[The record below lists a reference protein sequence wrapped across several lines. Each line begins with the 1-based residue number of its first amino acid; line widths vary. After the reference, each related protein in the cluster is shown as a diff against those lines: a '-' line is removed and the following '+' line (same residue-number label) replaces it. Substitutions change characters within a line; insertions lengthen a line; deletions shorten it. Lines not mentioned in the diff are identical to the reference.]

1 MPNLPSVERP
11 TTDVPHPVL
20 GGRPKTRHEH
30 VYLDYHAS
38 TPCDPRV
45 VEAMLPFFIETFANP
60 SSSIHA
66 QGRQAAEAVQRARSR
81 VAQAI
86 GAAAG
91 EIIFTSGA
99 TESNNLAIQG
109 AARCAPEGRRKVLA
123 TTIEHKCVLESCRW
137 LAKHEYNFELIPVGV
152 DGLVDLAALVDLV
165 DEQTAIVSVQAASN
179 EIGTIQPMAEVAQVV
194 HRSGAL
200 LHSDAAQALGR
211 IPIDVGFWGVD
222 LLSVS
227 GHKCYGP
234 KGVGA
239 LYVRGGAR
247 SAPLE
252 PLVFGGGQEAGLRSG
267 TLNVPGIVGFGK
279 ACEIA
284 RQEMNKES
292 VRIGQLRDWF
302 EKMVQS
308 SVDGVSQNGSITR
321 RLPGNSSLRFDG
333 VDAEALIANLPR
345 VALSTGA
352 ACTSGALE
360 PSHVLTAI
368 GLSREQA
375 NSTIRVGLGRFTMVD
390 ELEIAAKEICD
401 VVKKIRS
408 IGNDFESID

>member
-1 MPNLPSVERP
+1 MSHLPSLATASATPAATARAASGAKHREQ
-11 TTDVPHPVL
+11 
-20 GGRPKTRHEH
+20 

-60 SSSIHA
+60 SSSIHS
-66 QGRQAAEAVQRARSR
+66 QGRQAAEAVEKARTQI
-81 VAQAI
+81 AQTI
-86 GAAAG
+86 GAASG
-91 EIIFTSGA
+91 EVVFTSGA

-109 AARCAPEGRRKVLA
+109 AVRYAPAGRRKVLA
-123 TTIEHKCVLESCRW
+123 TAIEHKCVLESCRW
-137 LAKHEYNFELIPVGV
+137 LASHGYDFAVIPVGE
-152 DGLVDLAALVDLV
+152 DGLVDLGALVDLV
-165 DEQTAIVSVQAASN
+165 DERTALVSVQAASN
-179 EIGTIQPMAEVAQVV
+179 EIGTIQPIAEIAQVV
-194 HRSGAL
+194 HRAGAL

-211 IPIDVGFWGVD
+211 VPIDVGSWGVD
-222 LLSVS
+222 LLSLS

-239 LYVRGGAR
+239 LHVRGGAR

-252 PLVFGGGQEAGLRSG
+252 PLVFGGGQEGGLRSG

-284 RQEMNKES
+284 REEMGRES
-292 VRIGQLRDWF
+292 VRIGRLRDWF
-302 EKMVQS
+302 ERIVQS
-308 SVDGVSQNGSITR
+308 GVDGVSRNGSCAR

-333 VDAEALIANLPR
+333 VDAEALIANLPQ
-345 VALSTGA
+345 VALSTGS

-375 NSTIRVGLGRFTMVD
+375 YSTVRVGIGRFTMED
-390 ELEIAAKEICD
+390 ELEFAARGICD
-401 VVKKIRS
+401 AVRKIRS
-408 IGNDFESID
+408 IGNGTN

>member
-1 MPNLPSVERP
+1 MSNLPSLEASSATLAETARGASRA
-11 TTDVPHPVL
+11 TH
-20 GGRPKTRHEH
+20 REQ

-66 QGRQAAEAVQRARSR
+66 QGRQAAEAVEKARAQI
-81 VAQAI
+81 AQTI
-86 GAAAG
+86 GAASG
-91 EIIFTSGA
+91 EVIFTSGA

-109 AARCAPEGRRKVLA
+109 AMRCAPAGRRKVLA
-123 TTIEHKCVLESCRW
+123 TAIEHKCVLESCRW
-137 LAKHEYNFELIPVGV
+137 LANHGYDFEVIPVGE
-152 DGLVDLAALVDLV
+152 DGLVDLGALVDLV
-165 DEQTAIVSVQAASN
+165 DERTAIVSVQAASN
-179 EIGTIQPMAEVAQVV
+179 EIGTIQPIAEVAQVV
-194 HRSGAL
+194 HRAGAL

-211 IPIDVGFWGVD
+211 IPIDVGPWGVD
-222 LLSVS
+222 LLSLS

-239 LYVRGGAR
+239 LYVRGGTR

-267 TLNVPGIVGFGK
+267 TLNVPGIVGFGR

-284 RQEMNKES
+284 QEEMSRES
-292 VRIGQLRDWF
+292 VRIGLLRDWF
-302 EKMVQS
+302 EKLVLDAVRDVQR
-308 SVDGVSQNGSITR
+308 NGALSR
-321 RLPGNSSLRFDG
+321 RLSGNSSLRFQR
-333 VDAEALIANLPR
+333 VDADALIANLPDI
-345 VALSTGA
+345 ALSTGS

-368 GLSREQA
+368 GLSREEA
-375 NSTIRVGLGRFTMVD
+375 SSTVRVGIGRFTMQSELHYAADRISQVVD
-390 ELEIAAKEICD
+390 R
-401 VVKKIRS
+401 IRQ
-408 IGNDFESID
+408 IK

>member
-1 MPNLPSVERP
+1 MPNLPSLEPSPATPAETARGVSR
-11 TTDVPHPVL
+11 V
-20 GGRPKTRHEH
+20 TRREQ

-66 QGRQAAEAVQRARSR
+66 QGRKAAEAVEEARAQ
-81 VAQAI
+81 VARLI

-91 EIIFTSGA
+91 EFVFTSGA

-109 AARCAPEGRRKVLA
+109 ALRCAPKGRRKVLA
-123 TTIEHKCVLESCRW
+123 TAIEHKCVLESCRW
-137 LAKHEYNFELIPVGV
+137 VANHGFAFQVIPVGE

-165 DEQTAIVSVQAASN
+165 DEQTALVSIQAASN
-179 EIGTIQPMAEVAQVV
+179 EIGTIQPIAEVAQVV
-194 HRSGAL
+194 HRTGAL

-211 IPIDVGFWGVD
+211 IPIDVNLWGVD
-222 LLSVS
+222 LLSLS
-227 GHKCYGP
+227 AHKCYGP
-234 KGVGA
+234 KGIGA
-239 LYVRGGAR
+239 LYVRGGVR

-252 PLVFGGGQEAGLRSG
+252 PLVFGGGQEAGLRPG

-284 RQEMNKES
+284 RVEMPAES
-292 VRIGQLRDWF
+292 RRIGQLRDWF
-302 EKMVQS
+302 EKLVLDRVQD
-308 SVDGVSQNGSITR
+308 VNRNGAFSR
-321 RLPGNSSLRFDG
+321 RLAGNSSLRFDC
-333 VDAEALIANLPR
+333 VDAEALIANLPEF
-345 VALSTGA
+345 ALSTGS

-368 GLSREQA
+368 GLSRDA
-375 NSTIRVGLGRFTMVD
+375 AYNTVRIGIGRFTMEQ
-390 ELEIAAKEICD
+390 ELEYAAARIAQ
-401 VVKKIRS
+401 VVERIRS
-408 IGNDFESID
+408 LR